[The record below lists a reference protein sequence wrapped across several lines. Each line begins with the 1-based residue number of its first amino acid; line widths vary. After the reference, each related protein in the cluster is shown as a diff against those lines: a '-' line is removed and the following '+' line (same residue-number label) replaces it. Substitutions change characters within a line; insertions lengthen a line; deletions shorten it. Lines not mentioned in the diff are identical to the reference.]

1 MKELAFFNDQP
12 KVFRCFDVTSCL
24 FLWCSGSLCSI
35 AGFRFNQLIPFFI
48 RFLMLNLFID
58 ADACPVKEEAYRV
71 AKRHG
76 MTVSVVANQWM
87 NMPNDPNIR
96 LEVVDDGFDAA
107 DNWIVEYCERSD
119 IVITEDIPLAARCL
133 AKGARVI
140 TGRGKIYDENSIG
153 GAVAGRELMQY
164 LREAGTING
173 GQKPLQPKDRME
185 FMQELDK
192 MMVAVRK
199 FG

>member
-1 MKELAFFNDQP
+1 
-12 KVFRCFDVTSCL
+12 
-24 FLWCSGSLCSI
+24 
-35 AGFRFNQLIPFFI
+35 
-48 RFLMLNLFID
+48 
-58 ADACPVKEEAYRV
+58 
-71 AKRHG
+71 
-76 MTVSVVANQWM
+76 
-87 NMPNDPNIR
+87 MPNDPNIR

-107 DNWIVEYCERSD
+107 DNWIAEYCERGD

-133 AKGARVI
+133 AKGARVL

-173 GQKPLQPKDRME
+173 GQKPLQPRDRME

>member
-1 MKELAFFNDQP
+1 
-12 KVFRCFDVTSCL
+12 
-24 FLWCSGSLCSI
+24 
-35 AGFRFNQLIPFFI
+35 
-48 RFLMLNLFID
+48 MLNLFIY

-107 DNWIVEYCERSD
+107 DNWIAEYCERGD

-133 AKGARVI
+133 AKGARVL

-173 GQKPLQPKDRME
+173 GQKPLQAKDRME